1 MKKIKPF
8 ENMDAAIESLDNGG
22 HFYNILTK
30 ADDGVISRSELG
42 KVGGIFS
49 DKQQIVLFLEMSLL
63 AFRQAD
69 KELVLSKLDKSL
81 SASYLKFKSQVLLPS
96 EAKKDGIV
104 SSNAI
109 ITGIPK
115 LVDSQSDFVGF
126 IMFPI
131 MSGDVPTMMMVPMT
145 DEYDV
150 YELRD
155 DESSDTFLIAH
166 TKDEK
171 KLPNEKIILGGVIK
185 ELQAEKEAGSPAGK
199 FLEVIYYCEF

>member
-1 MKKIKPF
+1 MKKIQPF
-8 ENMDAAIESLDNGG
+8 KNMDTAIESLDNGG

-30 ADDGVISRSELG
+30 ADDGIISRSELG
-42 KVGGIFS
+42 KVGGVFN
-49 DKQQIVLFLEMSLL
+49 DKQQMMLFLEMSLL
-63 AFRQAD
+63 AFSQTD
-69 KELVLSKLDKSL
+69 KDLILAKLDKDL
-81 SASYLKFKSQVLLPS
+81 TTSYLEFKSQELLPS
-96 EAKKDGIV
+96 EAKKDGII

-115 LVDSQSDFVGF
+115 LVDSRSDFVGF

-131 MSGDVPTMMMVPMT
+131 MSGDVPTMMMIPMT

-155 DESSDTFLIAH
+155 EEISDTFLIAH
-166 TKDEK
+166 AKDEM

-185 ELQAEKEAGSPAGK
+185 ELQAVKKAGSPTGK
-199 FLEVIYYCEF
+199 FLEVVYYCDC